1 MSELQ
6 RKDYKVVCIS
16 GDTSECH
23 GGVRSKKLGLD
34 YKLFVA
40 HCLIFENEAT
50 STDNQ
55 NSKFECIHHFPQ
67 IFLLFQI
74 AHLVECEGL
83 V

>member
-1 MSELQ
+1 MSPNSRWFQ
-6 RKDYKVVCIS
+6 KYKP
-16 GDTSECH
+16 
-23 GGVRSKKLGLD
+23 SKLKEQNVNLSMEGSP
-34 YKLFVA
+34 YIA

-67 IFLLFQI
+67 IFSLFQI